1 MSLPYCLHVLLIED
15 NAAEARLLQEI
26 LKGATKANFEFCHVQ
41 RLTEALIRLEDHESF
56 DIILLDLTLPD
67 SHGLESLPKLQRL
80 PCSLPIVVLT
90 HHQDE
95 ALALEAVRQGAQDY
109 LVKRDVSSEVLMRS
123 ILYAIQRHSLAQQLS
138 AQNKSLSANIERQE
152 VELSQAKAANQLKSE
167 FVSMLSHDFRN
178 PLNTILLSAG
188 LLEESGDRLSQ
199 EKQKSYFQLIRTA
212 ISDLDDLL
220 SEVLLLGR
228 TENGKVSCQFECLDL
243 MLFCQDLIRLVNS
256 AQSEPRQIEFR
267 PQGNLQQGLWD
278 AHLLRHILCNLL
290 SNAIKYSPADTPI
303 TFEII
308 AQPET
313 MIFRVSD
320 QGIGIPQTAIAD
332 LFDPFFRADN
342 VAGVKGTGLGLAIVQ
357 RCAAIHGGE
366 VQVESKEN
374 QGSVFTVRLPI
385 MDDDD
390 QELLSDDRG
399 AVKVA
404 TVQGQMN

>member
-1 MSLPYCLHVLLIED
+1 M
-15 NAAEARLLQEI
+15 
-26 LKGATKANFEFCHVQ
+26 
-41 RLTEALIRLEDHESF
+41 
-56 DIILLDLTLPD
+56 
-67 SHGLESLPKLQRL
+67 
-80 PCSLPIVVLT
+80 
-90 HHQDE
+90 
-95 ALALEAVRQGAQDY
+95 
-109 LVKRDVSSEVLMRS
+109 
-123 ILYAIQRHSLAQQLS
+123 
-138 AQNKSLSANIERQE
+138 
-152 VELSQAKAANQLKSE
+152 
-167 FVSMLSHDFRN
+167 
-178 PLNTILLSAG
+178 
-188 LLEESGDRLSQ
+188 
-199 EKQKSYFQLIRTA
+199 
-212 ISDLDDLL
+212 
-220 SEVLLLGR
+220 GR

-243 MLFCQDLIRLVNS
+243 MLFCQDLIRLVSS
-256 AQSEPRQIEFR
+256 AQSEHRQIEFR
-267 PQGNLQQGLWD
+267 TQGNLQQGLWD

-290 SNAIKYSPADTPI
+290 SNAIKYSPVDTPI

-342 VAGVKGTGLGLAIVQ
+342 VAGVKGTVLGLAIVQ